1 MKGEITILRAIK
13 RHLNRANVDI
23 LQNVWLTLE
32 ADCFIMSDDSLTVTI
47 VKRQQ

>member
-1 MKGEITILRAIK
+1 MDVSRTKL
-13 RHLNRANVDI
+13 DI

-32 ADCFIMSDDSLTVTI
+32 ADCFIVSDVPLRVTI